1 MKKSP
6 STSKSSEMSGK
17 RNLVMRVYLYI
28 FMGIGLVMV
37 SIGAFGLGQNVYKS
51 ALFPKY
57 PLESYN
63 ESRCDYL
70 DHGSYPAD
78 PAFIGK
84 GESEVDTKMLIEQN
98 KQQAEKCRTSLEEER
113 KIKKITDFYN
123 SLILL
128 GIGSALFVGHL
139 LVNVKTNNR

>member
-6 STSKSSEMSGK
+6 STSKSLEMSGK

-70 DHGSYPAD
+70 ENGPYPTD
-78 PAFIGK
+78 PIMMGK
-84 GESEVDTKMLIEQN
+84 GEVDTKMLIEQN
-98 KQQAEKCRTSLEEER
+98 KQQAEKCRASLEEER
-113 KIKKITDFYN
+113 KIKKVTDFYN

>member
-1 MKKSP
+1 MKKS
-6 STSKSSEMSGK
+6 STTSKSSEMTGK
-17 RNLVMRVYLYI
+17 RNLVMRVYLYV
-28 FMGIGLVMV
+28 FMGIGLVMMC
-37 SIGAFGLGQNVYKS
+37 IGAFGLGQNVYKS
-51 ALFPKY
+51 ALFPRY

-70 DHGSYPAD
+70 DQGPYPAD
-78 PAFIGK
+78 PAFVGK
-84 GESEVDTKMLIEQN
+84 GESAIDTKMILEQN
-98 KQQAEKCRTSLEEER
+98 KQQAEKCRLSLEEER

-128 GIGSALFVGHL
+128 GIGSTLFIGHL

>member
-6 STSKSSEMSGK
+6 TTSKSSEVSSK
-17 RNLVMRVYLYI
+17 FNLVMRVYLYV
-28 FMGIGLVMV
+28 FMGIGLVMM

-51 ALFPKY
+51 ALFSKY

-70 DHGSYPAD
+70 DHGPYPID
-78 PAFIGK
+78 TSVVGK
-84 GESEVDTKMLIEQN
+84 NEVDTKMIAEQN
-98 KQQAEKCRTSLEEER
+98 KQQAEKCRVSLEEER

-128 GIGSALFVGHL
+128 GIGSTLFIGHL